1 MFDNFTLKIMAI
13 IFMTMDHMYTIL
25 PKEFN
30 IPIWFGYFGKLAAPI
45 FFYLAVEGFYYTSSR
60 KKYIS
65 RVLSMGLVMV
75 FVDIVFKI
83 HNNIFLSIGFGLLML
98 SGIELLKNSIQDNI
112 NKLKGIVLT
121 VLFFIL
127 GLTTEASLYG
137 VGMFLIFYLFRNN
150 KLVTYFVYSLFSL
163 FSLFP
168 LINFIGPD
176 FLEAAML
183 WDYQWMMI
191 FAIIP
196 ISMYNG
202 KLGLNNR
209 FTKWLF
215 YWFYPLHLIVLTVI
229 SYI

>member
-30 IPIWFGYFGKLAAPI
+30 IPIWFGYFGKLADPI

-98 SGIELLKNSIQDNI
+98 SGIELLKNSRQDNI

-150 KLVTYFVYSLFSL
+150 KLVTYFVYSL

>member
-98 SGIELLKNSIQDNI
+98 SGIELLKNSRQDNI

-150 KLVTYFVYSLFSL
+150 KLVTYFVYSL

>member
-30 IPIWFGYFGKLAAPI
+30 IPIWFGYFGKLAAAI

-98 SGIELLKNSIQDNI
+98 SGIELLKNSRQDNI

-150 KLVTYFVYSLFSL
+150 KLVTYFVYSL

>member
-163 FSLFP
+163 FP

-215 YWFYPLHLIVLTVI
+215 YWFYPLHLIVLTII

>member
-45 FFYLAVEGFYYTSSR
+45 FFYLAVEGLYYTSSR

-98 SGIELLKNSIQDNI
+98 SGIELLKNSRQDNI

-150 KLVTYFVYSLFSL
+150 KLVTYFVYSL

>member
-1 MFDNFTLKIMAI
+1 MFDNFTLEIMAI

-45 FFYLAVEGFYYTSSR
+45 FFYLAVQGFYYTSSR

-98 SGIELLKNSIQDNI
+98 SGIELLKNSRQDNI

-150 KLVTYFVYSLFSL
+150 KLVTYFVYSL

>member
-45 FFYLAVEGFYYTSSR
+45 FFYLVVEGFYYTSSR

-83 HNNIFLSIGFGLLML
+83 HNNIFLSVGFGLLML
-98 SGIELLKNSIQDNI
+98 SGIELLKNSRQDNI
-112 NKLKGIVLT
+112 NKLKGIILT

-150 KLVTYFVYSLFSL
+150 KLVAYFVYSL

>member
-1 MFDNFTLKIMAI
+1 MAI

-83 HNNIFLSIGFGLLML
+83 HNNIFLSIGFGLLIL
-98 SGIELLKNSIQDNI
+98 SGIELLKNSRQDNI

-150 KLVTYFVYSLFSL
+150 KLVTYFVYSL

-229 SYI
+229 PYI

>member
-1 MFDNFTLKIMAI
+1 MFDNFTLEIMAI

-98 SGIELLKNSIQDNI
+98 SGIELLKNSRQDNI

-150 KLVTYFVYSLFSL
+150 KLVTYFVFSL

>member
-98 SGIELLKNSIQDNI
+98 SGIELLKNSRQDNI

-121 VLFFIL
+121 VLFFI
-127 GLTTEASLYG
+127 
-137 VGMFLIFYLFRNN
+137 
-150 KLVTYFVYSLFSL
+150 
-163 FSLFP
+163 
-168 LINFIGPD
+168 
-176 FLEAAML
+176 
-183 WDYQWMMI
+183 
-191 FAIIP
+191 
-196 ISMYNG
+196 
-202 KLGLNNR
+202 
-209 FTKWLF
+209 
-215 YWFYPLHLIVLTVI
+215 
-229 SYI
+229 

>member
-1 MFDNFTLKIMAI
+1 MFDNFTLEIMAI

-98 SGIELLKNSIQDNI
+98 SGIELLKNSRQDNI

-150 KLVTYFVYSLFSL
+150 KLVTYFVYSL

>member
-98 SGIELLKNSIQDNI
+98 SGIELLKNSRQDNI
-112 NKLKGIVLT
+112 NKLKGIILT

-150 KLVTYFVYSLFSL
+150 KLVTYFVYSL

-229 SYI
+229 PYI

>member
-30 IPIWFGYFGKLAAPI
+30 IPIWFGYFGKLAALI

-98 SGIELLKNSIQDNI
+98 SGIELLKNSRQDNI

-163 FSLFP
+163 FP

-196 ISMYNG
+196 ISIYNG

>member
-1 MFDNFTLKIMAI
+1 MFDNFTLEIMAI

-98 SGIELLKNSIQDNI
+98 SGIELLKNSRQDNI

-163 FSLFP
+163 FP

-176 FLEAAML
+176 FLEAVML

>member
-98 SGIELLKNSIQDNI
+98 SGIELLKNSRQDNI

-127 GLTTEASLYG
+127 ELTTEASLYG

-150 KLVTYFVYSLFSL
+150 KLVTYFVYSL

>member
-150 KLVTYFVYSLFSL
+150 KLVTYFVYSLY
-163 FSLFP
+163 SLFP

-215 YWFYPLHLIVLTVI
+215 YWFYPLHLIVLTII